1 MVTERIELHA
11 IAQKASQTPR
21 LLGTIGMLGAP
32 MLFLSGLLF
41 TLGDSPAALAT
52 SVMGMLYLIGWAASA
67 VGMRQ
72 LRVTGAGALGK
83 TVFIVQLV
91 GLSLALV
98 FNVLEIARA
107 NPETLLFRVTDLAWP
122 VSHIFMLVVG
132 ALVLATRVWRGWRS
146 WTPIL
151 CGLALPLFFAARPLL
166 GGEVGG
172 FIFGFLTMVTF
183 MLLGYA
189 VRTSK
194 PLAN

>member
-1 MVTERIELHA
+1 
-11 IAQKASQTPR
+11 
-21 LLGTIGMLGAP
+21 MLGAP
-32 MLFLSGLLF
+32 MLFLSGLLY
-41 TLGDSPAALAT
+41 TLGDGPAALAA
-52 SVMGMLYLIGWAASA
+52 SVLGMLYLIGWAASA
-67 VGMRQ
+67 TGMRQ

-83 TVFIVQLV
+83 TVFIVQLI

-107 NPETLLFRVTDLAWP
+107 NQDTLLFRVTDLAWP

-132 ALVLATRVWRGWRS
+132 TLVLATRVWRGWRS

-194 PLAN
+194 PIAD